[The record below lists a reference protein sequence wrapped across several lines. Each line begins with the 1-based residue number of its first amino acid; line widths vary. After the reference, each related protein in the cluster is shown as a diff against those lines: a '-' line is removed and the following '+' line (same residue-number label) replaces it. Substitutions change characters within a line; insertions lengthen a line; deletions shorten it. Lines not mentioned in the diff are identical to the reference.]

1 MFWEQKLGRTFS
13 FRLGNQGPQS
23 VFNFFRFK
31 DARTSFTSSPSRS
44 TRRFP
49 VRPSC
54 LAGLPVEP
62 VKDPEFYVVWTLND
76 MNVDSAANGLD
87 WGTFRLSA

>member
-1 MFWEQKLGRTFS
+1 
-13 FRLGNQGPQS
+13 
-23 VFNFFRFK
+23 
-31 DARTSFTSSPSRS
+31 
-44 TRRFP
+44 
-49 VRPSC
+49 